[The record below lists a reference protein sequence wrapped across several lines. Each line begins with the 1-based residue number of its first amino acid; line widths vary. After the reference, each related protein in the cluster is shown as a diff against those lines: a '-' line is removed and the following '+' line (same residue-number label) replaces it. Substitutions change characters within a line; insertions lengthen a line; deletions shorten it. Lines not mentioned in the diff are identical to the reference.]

1 MVEEALNLA
10 VYEGQKEA
18 SLQGR
23 YTDEIYEKIESY
35 LVETHNYDP
44 EKINI
49 KGTEE
54 LTPRGEFMYIE
65 ITIPR
70 PITSVFGIF
79 TPKRDTDMGVRK
91 EIMSEYIP

>member
-1 MVEEALNLA
+1 
-10 VYEGQKEA
+10 
-18 SLQGR
+18 
-23 YTDEIYEKIESY
+23 
-35 LVETHNYDP
+35 VETHNYDP
-44 EKINI
+44 DKIEI

-79 TPKRDTDMGVRK
+79 VPRRDAEMVVRK